1 MSVNSYLNRKNLAPY
16 GTVGQEGV
24 RILVANALARW
35 AEAVHVDVRQG
46 WFSKSFEVEAL
57 RKHGATCKH

>member
-1 MSVNSYLNRKNLAPY
+1 MSVDTYLKRKNLSPY
-16 GTVGQEGV
+16 GTVEQEGV
-24 RILVANALARW
+24 KILVANALARW